1 VHQTDWTLARKAYE
15 WLLRSRLALVVFE
28 ILEDKSG
35 LGSEFP
41 YCDSLQLGMMIMFF
55 VVWGLDSFVFGYS
68 TVLAGLVPLPLRLFL
83 AVLPLSVGVYFG
95 AKSHEM
101 MFGEER
107 HRPVLID
114 SGVYSRVRHPM
125 YLGILMFCLGF
136 FFIIPSLLSLG
147 VWVAFFILYDR
158 MAAYE
163 ENDLVRLLGDEYTAY
178 QKRVPKWLIRLR
190 TKS

>member
-1 VHQTDWTLARKAYE
+1 MVVVEIPKDKA
-15 WLLRSRLALVVFE
+15 
-28 ILEDKSG
+28 G

-41 YCDSLQLGMMIMFF
+41 HCDSLQLGMIILFF
-55 VVWGLDSFVFGYS
+55 VVWGLDSFVFDYS
-68 TVLAGLVPLPLRLFL
+68 TVLTGLVPLPLRLFL

-95 AKSHEM
+95 AKSHEVI
-101 MFGEER
+101 FGEER

-136 FFIIPSLLSLG
+136 FSVVPSLLSLG

-163 ENDLVRLLGDEYTAY
+163 EKDLVRLLGDEYTAY

-190 TKS
+190 TKD

>member
-1 VHQTDWTLARKAYE
+1 
-15 WLLRSRLALVVFE
+15 LVVVE
-28 ILEDKSG
+28 IPKDKAG

-41 YCDSLQLGMMIMFF
+41 YCDSLQLGMIALFF
-55 VVWGLDSFVFGYS
+55 VVWGLDSFVFDYS
-68 TVLAGLVPLPLRLFL
+68 TVLTGLVPLPLRLFL
-83 AVLPLSVGVYFG
+83 TILSLSVGVYFG
-95 AKSHEM
+95 AKSHEVI
-101 MFGEER
+101 FGEER

-125 YLGILMFCLGF
+125 YLGILMSCLGVF
-136 FFIIPSLLSLG
+136 FVIPSLLSLG

-163 ENDLVRLLGDEYTAY
+163 EHDLVRLLGDEYTAY

-190 TKS
+190 TKD